1 MPRIFTIDEARKI
14 LQVDQDFDEEMIELY
29 LDIAEGQ
36 ILEQTGY
43 DFTSEPNADCRDYV
57 RKSILMQHYNP
68 DGYNK
73 EYDFVFGM
81 HADITRLSALA
92 KRKRQQEQGDS

>member
-1 MPRIFTIDEARKI
+1 MANTFTIEEARKI
-14 LQVDQDFDEEMIELY
+14 LQVDEDFDIETIKMY
-29 LDIAEGQ
+29 LDIADGQ
-36 ILEQTGY
+36 IKSQTGY
-43 DFTSEPNADCRDYV
+43 DFSKCPNADSKDYV

-81 HADITRLSALA
+81 HADITRLSLVAKKKLA
-92 KRKRQQEQGDS
+92 EEGN